1 MDSSRISK
9 EEIEFNTLMNNL
21 RNEKTLI
28 SLENII
34 EYIKSNIEKFT
45 QNKILSYKLL
55 DELFFFLQN
64 NNISKQT
71 QIDFY
76 KYFIDLFI
84 SMKFKPEDL
93 LKLDFLSNIF
103 SQKSNFYTQST
114 SINSLNSLLE
124 KYYNFFFPIEEEK
137 KEFGKNDIIDY
148 LNEEDNYYNWTQGEI
163 ISINNN
169 QVQIKLLDNKKNK
182 TELNEINKEDQDIII
197 PRIYNYQY
205 VELKGN
211 KNLTSKNKKRVNKN
225 NYFSVQ
231 NLTLDNYNFEKNKI
245 KILNDY
251 EMRFKI
257 LTMHNKLFK
266 V

>member
-1 MDSSRISK
+1 MKSVLKKNTKMNPVLKKKEKPDLNYISK
-9 EEIEFNTLMNNL
+9 LYFQLKDNVNDKNKTSRTNKNTHRNNYLLSLTNSSKFQERDKFRNTLMNDISYIYKESNQ
-21 RNEKTLI
+21 EK
-28 SLENII
+28 ENTDITDKIFFNQMKLSEKIKKACFPLQQFNNSII
-34 EYIKSNIEKFT
+34 IPKIKR
-45 QNKILSYKLL
+45 
-55 DELFFFLQN
+55 
-64 NNISKQT
+64 SK
-71 QIDFY
+71 
-76 KYFIDLFI
+76 
-84 SMKFKPEDL
+84 
-93 LKLDFLSNIF
+93 
-103 SQKSNFYTQST
+103 
-114 SINSLNSLLE
+114 
-124 KYYNFFFPIEEEK
+124 
-137 KEFGKNDIIDY
+137 
-148 LNEEDNYYNWTQGEI
+148 
-163 ISINNN
+163 
-169 QVQIKLLDNKKNK
+169 IKLLDDKKNK
-182 TELNEINKEDQDIII
+182 TKLNKINKEDQDIII